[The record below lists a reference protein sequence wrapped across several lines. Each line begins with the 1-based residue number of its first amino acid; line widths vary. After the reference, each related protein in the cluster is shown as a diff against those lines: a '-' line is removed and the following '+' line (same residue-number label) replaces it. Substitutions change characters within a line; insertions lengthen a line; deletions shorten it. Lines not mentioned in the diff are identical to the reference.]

1 MLDFVP
7 PLRCHISK
15 SLCAVER
22 CGALYNAYSPT
33 ARSMLDSSS
42 QLQVCCGA
50 LHSSSQ
56 QLTALVVVHRFILLV
71 LFFAAHGC

>member
-1 MLDFVP
+1 M
-7 PLRCHISK
+7 PLIHTMTRFATRSLRFYRKSLNGKHISK

-42 QLQVCCGA
+42 QLRVCCGA
-50 LHSSSQ
+50 LH
-56 QLTALVVVHRFILLV
+56 
-71 LFFAAHGC
+71 